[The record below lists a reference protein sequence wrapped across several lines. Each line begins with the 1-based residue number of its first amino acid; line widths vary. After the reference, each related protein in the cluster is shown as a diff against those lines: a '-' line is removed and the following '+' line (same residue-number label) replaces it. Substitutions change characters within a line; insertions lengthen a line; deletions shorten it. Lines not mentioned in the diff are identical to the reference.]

1 MVALGDIVFLLLAG
15 GQSRR
20 MGGGD
25 KNLLELAG
33 KPLMAHVIDRVV
45 PDDAILVINAN
56 GDASRYAQFNLPVVP
71 DVIDGFAGPL
81 AGVLTGLEWAAA
93 NHPACTHVIT
103 LATDAPFLPTDLA
116 SRLVAAVNE
125 GGDMAQAESGGRRHP
140 VFAIWPTSQT
150 TSLRSALVDEGLRKI
165 DHYTARFDCR
175 VVSFD
180 GEPDPFTNV
189 NTPEDFATAQALLAE

>member
-1 MVALGDIVFLLLAG
+1 MVTFGDIVFLLLAG

-56 GDASRYAQFNLPVVP
+56 GDASRYAQFNLPVIP

-81 AGVLTGLEWAAA
+81 AGVLTGLEWATA

-116 SRLVAAVNE
+116 SRLVRAVNE

-150 TSLRSALVDEGLRKI
+150 AALRTALIDEGMRKI

-175 VVSFD
+175 VVCFD
-180 GEPDPFTNV
+180 GEPDPLTNV